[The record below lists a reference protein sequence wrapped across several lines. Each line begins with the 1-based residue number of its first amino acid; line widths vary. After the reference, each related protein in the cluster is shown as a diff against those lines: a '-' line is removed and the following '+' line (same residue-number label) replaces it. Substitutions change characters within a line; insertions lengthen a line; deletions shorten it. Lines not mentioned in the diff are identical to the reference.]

1 MLNQY
6 FIMTNATRSFRV
18 EKDVSNILD
27 EEAERMGISVNALV
41 NIILKHYSEFNRF
54 LSKIDLVILNRD
66 ILTKLLE
73 FMDEQ
78 NLFKMGLELGETIPK
93 DTILFWKKDLDQENV
108 FEYLE
113 KILCRYG
120 LLGTYDQIDQQGEK
134 IIVIRHR
141 LGKKGSIFFHGYIKS
156 TLNIVGLDSNIEVTE
171 SSVKAKIAI

>member
-1 MLNQY
+1 M
-6 FIMTNATRSFRV
+6 MTNATRSFRV
-18 EKDVSNILD
+18 DKDISDILD

-73 FMDEQ
+73 LMEEQ
-78 NLFKMGLELGETIPK
+78 NLFQIGLELGETIPK
-93 DTILFWKKDLDQENV
+93 DTILFWKKDLDKQNV

-113 KILCRYG
+113 KIICRYG

-156 TLNIVGLDSNIEVTE
+156 TFSIVGLDTNIEITE
-171 SSVKAKIAI
+171 SSVKAKIAF

>member
-1 MLNQY
+1 
-6 FIMTNATRSFRV
+6 MTNATRSFRV
-18 EKDVSNILD
+18 EKEISAILD

-66 ILTKLLE
+66 ILIKLLE
-73 FMDEQ
+73 FMEDN

-93 DTILFWKKDLDQENV
+93 DTILFWKKDLDKQNV

-156 TLNIVGLDSNIEVTE
+156 TFNIVGLDSNIEVTE
-171 SSVKAKIAI
+171 SSVKAKIPF

>member
-1 MLNQY
+1 MVL
-6 FIMTNATRSFRV
+6 IVIHMTNATRSFRV
-18 EKDVSNILD
+18 EKDISDILD

-73 FMDEQ
+73 YTEDQ
-78 NLFKMGLELGETIPK
+78 YLFKLGLELGETIPK
-93 DTILFWKKDLDQENV
+93 DTILFWKKELDNQNV

-113 KILCRYG
+113 KIICRYG
-120 LLGTYDQIDQQGEK
+120 LLGTYDEINQQNEK

-141 LGKKGSIFFHGYIKS
+141 LGKKGSMFLHGYIKS
-156 TLNIVGLDSNIEVTE
+156 TFNIVGLNNDIEITE
-171 SSVKAKIAI
+171 SSVKAKIKI

>member
-1 MLNQY
+1 
-6 FIMTNATRSFRV
+6 MTNATRSFRV

-73 FMDEQ
+73 FMDDQ

-141 LGKKGSIFFHGYIKS
+141 LGKKGSIFFQGYIKS